1 MAWVIL
7 GAIAA
12 FVLSVALPNV
22 GSANA
27 AVPSTVCRL
36 ERQVRIDPSTF
47 LATVSTPAE
56 TYRFR
61 DGKLYITSP
70 DRPEH
75 FYNNVRE
82 VEFEKRY
89 VSGHKVFVFTVEGSG
104 KQRLLMFHADQAD
117 IRVGEFSCGVG
128 S

>member
-1 MAWVIL
+1 MARAIW
-7 GAIAA
+7 GAIAG
-12 FVLSVALPNV
+12 FVLSVALPNT

-61 DGKLYITSP
+61 DSKLFITSP

-75 FYNNVRE
+75 YYNDVRE
-82 VEFEKRY
+82 VEFRRRY
-89 VSGHKVFVFTVEGSG
+89 VSGHKVLVFTVEASG
-104 KQRLLMFHADQAD
+104 KQRLLMFHSDQSD
-117 IRVGEFSCGVG
+117 IRVGEFSCGG
-128 S
+128 PS